1 MINVKTITKMFLCL
15 AIFILHNNKYMKIIV
30 IGNGYDL
37 NLGLKSRF
45 GDFYNTFFREKD
57 DVWDYK
63 KIRSNIWSLLLF
75 FRYIEGSNNGLIIY
89 FGASP
94 RWMDVEEFICDVL
107 NDSRTLS
114 LLNEALQ
121 ERVHYVQGD
130 GKIDG
135 SSFETQAHEIKALAQ
150 MQKNDFGIEGVYEL
164 LSDNLSQFEEWFINY
179 MDGLN
184 MYQYFSKSDLLMSKL
199 TNDFQNTYVISFNYT
214 KLPSGIFK
222 TNQVHGNLEERNIII
237 GVDKTKITNRN
248 TRKMRF
254 SKSWRQ
260 LSNALSTSMLPA
272 KADVT
277 EIVVF
282 GHSLGGQDYSY
293 FHSLFNFYDIYS
305 SSIKITFLYAN
316 YHINKKTRLPD
327 TFKDEEHRIQYIDSV
342 FNLLSDYVEK
352 SLGQKEADSFV
363 TKIQLEG
370 RLSVQEINDYWIK
383 NRKIDEHK

>member
-1 MINVKTITKMFLCL
+1 
-15 AIFILHNNKYMKIIV
+15 MKIIV

-37 NLGLKSRF
+37 NLGLKSGF
-45 GDFYNTFFREKD
+45 GDFYTTFFKIKENE
-57 DVWDYK
+57 WDYK
-63 KIRSNIWSLLLF
+63 KIRSNIWSLLLYF
-75 FRYIEGSNNGLIIY
+75 KYINGSNYGLIKYVGI
-89 FGASP
+89 SP
-94 RWMDVEEFICDVL
+94 KWMDVEEFICDVL
-107 NDSRTLS
+107 NDSRIIPLI
-114 LLNEALQ
+114 NEAFQ
-121 ERVHYVQGD
+121 ERTHYVQGD

-135 SSFETQAHEIKALAQ
+135 SSFEMQAHEIKAFSQ
-150 MQKNDFGIEGVYEL
+150 MQKNDFGVGNVYEL
-164 LSDNLSQFEEWFINY
+164 LSDGLSQFEEWFMNY

-260 LSNALSTSMLPA
+260 LSNTLNASMLPA
-272 KADVT
+272 KAEVT
-277 EIVVF
+277 EIVIF

-305 SSIKITFLYAN
+305 SNIKITFLYAN
-316 YHINKKTRLPD
+316 YHINPKTRLPD
-327 TFKDEEHRIQYIDSV
+327 INKDEEYRLSYIDSI
-342 FNLLSDYVEK
+342 FSLLSDYVEK

-370 RLSVQEINDYWIK
+370 RLSVQEINDYYSK
-383 NRKIDEHK
+383 NRATNVNYF